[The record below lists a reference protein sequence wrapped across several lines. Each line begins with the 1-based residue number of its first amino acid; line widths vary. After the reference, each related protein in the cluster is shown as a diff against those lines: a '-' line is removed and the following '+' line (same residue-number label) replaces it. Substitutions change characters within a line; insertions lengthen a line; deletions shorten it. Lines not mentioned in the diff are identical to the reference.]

1 MALVTETPTNYTI
14 STNAGTVAAGFAS
27 DFRARMNGY
36 AGTVEDKVQLS
47 QAFLEQQNVT
57 CGFGAIG
64 GGAVA
69 AVASS
74 LNVTIAAA
82 TAIVGNYVRSDST
95 GTIGL
100 TNGATN
106 YIYMRQNGTFESNT
120 AGTVPGTADGK
131 GTALLWASA
140 VTSGGSVSS
149 VNNARQEWRW
159 MTSAPQTVT
168 GGAGAGTINAM
179 RGIVTT
185 EALTTAAGADYTFGL
200 INSNIAATS
209 IVHLSLDNGTNTT
222 APVYHHR
229 ITPAAGSATIL
240 IRNGHASS
248 ALNGTLKIFFTVN

>member
-1 MALVTETPTNYTI
+1 MALVSETPTNNTI
-14 STNAGTVAAGFAS
+14 YTNAGTVAAGLAS
-27 DFRARMNGY
+27 AFRAAVNGY
-36 AGTVEDKVQLS
+36 AGTVEDKAQLI
-47 QAFLEQQNVT
+47 QAFLERENLT
-57 CGFGAIG
+57 LGFGAIG

-82 TAIVGNYVRSDST
+82 TAIIGNYVRSDST

-100 TNGATN
+100 TNAATN

-131 GTALLWASA
+131 GTALLWGSA
-140 VTSGGSVSS
+140 VTAGGSVSS
-149 VNNARQEWRW
+149 VSNARQEWRW
-159 MTSAPQTVT
+159 SLAAPQTVT

-200 INSNIAATS
+200 INSNINANS
-209 IVHLSLDNGTNTT
+209 IVHVSMDNGTNTT
-222 APVYHHR
+222 APVYAHR

-240 IRNGHASS
+240 VRNGHASS
-248 ALNGTLKIFFTVN
+248 ALNGTLKMFFTVN